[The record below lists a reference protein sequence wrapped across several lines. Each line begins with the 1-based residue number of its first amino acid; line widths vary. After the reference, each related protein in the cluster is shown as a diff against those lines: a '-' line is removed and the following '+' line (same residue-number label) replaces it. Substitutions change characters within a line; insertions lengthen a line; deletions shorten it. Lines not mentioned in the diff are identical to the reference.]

1 MLEFGA
7 IVMRWNG
14 LRTMRLRVV
23 PCFFAE
29 SVFKGEAGFVSWDR
43 GQACC

>member
-7 IVMRWNG
+7 IVMRWNA
-14 LRTMRLRVV
+14 LRTMGLRVV
-23 PCFFAE
+23 PWFFPE
-29 SVFKGEAGFVSWDR
+29 SVFKAEAGLVSWDR